1 MTASIPSLP
10 VNIDPRIAEI
20 LRRRAEQGV
29 TITRTPTPATMT
41 APRVPGAPIEVTRTT
56 TVTPQEAPVGDAELA
71 DLLGQ
76 VLPRIDAL
84 VRRAI
89 TDLRSD
95 GRLTLVEALALAP
108 EVRLIVSQV
117 IGELLPEI
125 KGTSARELVI
135 LVLSVLVQ
143 QYVSPYLPALL
154 RPYLTAQLLR
164 TLIAGLETAYQRW
177 VKPRLPRS

>member
-10 VNIDPRIAEI
+10 LNVDPRIAEI

-29 TITRTPTPATMT
+29 TITRTPTPTT
-41 APRVPGAPIEVTRTT
+41 VPAPRVPGATVEVTRTT

-117 IGELLPEI
+117 IGELPEI
-125 KGTSARELVI
+125 KDTSARELVI

-177 VKPRLPRS
+177 VKPRLSGGK